1 MRIKK
6 VTGLGGQPVVL
17 DRKILGF
24 HLTYREYMK
33 SMPDGYKGKEVKCP
47 KTKLGNWITAETKK
61 IVKKLFPDYVVET
74 KAQYNARMKAN
85 HDSEMMGIEISEIK
99 KVKFFDEDIEKM
111 KNMSEMEAIAYRA
124 KLKREGRYTYEEE

>member
-24 HLTYREYMK
+24 HLTYREYMQ
-33 SMPDGYKGKEVKCP
+33 SMSDGYQGKEVKCP
-47 KTKLGNWITAETKK
+47 KTKLGNWITSKTKK

-111 KNMSEMEAIAYRA
+111 KNMSE
-124 KLKREGRYTYEEE
+124 EEELVQIFIKL

>member
-24 HLTYREYMK
+24 HLTYREYMQN
-33 SMPDGYKGKEVKCP
+33 MPDGYQGKEVKCP

-111 KNMSEMEAIAYRA
+111 KNMTQEERLEYKS
-124 KLKREGRYTYEEE
+124 KLKDEHCYTYEE